1 MFPMLT
7 ISVLRFVDVVHK
19 TENYAKLLFKCTISD
34 TISQKKEEYDAN
46 YQLLCLIL
54 YLSALPIIEL
64 FYGTSLQ
71 SGGKF
76 KMVKMLNVDTIF
88 YISSIIFNQFNF
100 YTKSYSS

>member
-64 FYGTSLQ
+64 FYGTTLQ
-71 SGGKF
+71 RGGKF
-76 KMVKMLNVDTIF
+76 KLEKMPNVDTIF
-88 YISSIIFNQFNF
+88 YI
-100 YTKSYSS
+100 

>member
-1 MFPMLT
+1 MMQ
-7 ISVLRFVDVVHK
+7 II
-19 TENYAKLLFKCTISD
+19 NYDANDANYQLLWCNYD
-34 TISQKKEEYDAN
+34 ANDAN

-64 FYGTSLQ
+64 FYGTTLQ

-88 YISSIIFNQFNF
+88 YISSIIFNQLNF